1 MESHIYVSR
10 ERETASRTT
19 TLRLNF
25 GNKLILT
32 FFNVLLLIRT
42 YILVNIHYFRDLQT
56 RVTGRDIRDFKN
68 SSCVNV

>member
-19 TLRLNF
+19 TLWLNF
-25 GNKLILT
+25 GNKLTLT

-42 YILVNIHYFRDLQT
+42 EILVNIHYFCDFNTNSRD
-56 RVTGRDIRDFKN
+56 
-68 SSCVNV
+68 S